1 MLLIHP
7 PQAKP
12 GEPPA
17 GVAMLAASLE
27 QEKIRCTVV
36 DLNIEMLYAVLQNPE
51 LRNDTWSQRAYKNRF
66 RNIDTIRNCDNYNKP
81 DRYNRAVSDINRLLE
96 NTGNT
101 YGINLT
107 LTNYSDPHLSPQKT
121 EDLITAAN
129 QHYQNIYFSYFKK
142 RLDDL
147 LHNTETEHIGFSL
160 NYLSQALCTFA
171 MIGYL
176 KKTYPEKKIIVGGG
190 LVTTWFQLPGWDN
203 PFGELIDHLVCGPGE
218 QTLKSILGC
227 SPGPS
232 SASGDYSDL
241 SKNNYLAPGFIL
253 PYSASTGCFW
263 RKCLFCPETSEE
275 NPYHPHEINQVRKE
289 VASLCSRYDVYM
301 VHFLDNAISPAL
313 LKSLAD
319 HPLNVPWYGFARFS
333 DQLTDPD
340 FCRRLKASGCAML
353 KLGLESG
360 NQGVLDTMGKGI
372 YLDQAA
378 KALKAISDAGILTYV
393 YLLFGTPAESYHEAK
408 DTLRYVVNHHE
419 SIHFLNLAI
428 FNLPVGSPEV
438 NDVKIKDLYEGDL
451 SIYYDFYHPKGW
463 ERREVRRFLDTEFK
477 KTPEIRRILQN
488 DPPHFTSN
496 HAPFFTHP
504 LF

>member
-17 GVAMLAASLE
+17 GIAMLAASLR
-27 QEKIRCTVV
+27 QENTPCTVI
-36 DLNIEMLYAVLQNPE
+36 DLNIELLYALLQNPITKD
-51 LRNDTWSQRAYKNRF
+51 DTWSKRAYKNRF
-66 RNIDTIRNCDNYNKP
+66 RNLDTIKQPQSYNNP
-81 DRYNRAVSDINRLLE
+81 DRYNRAVSDINRILE
-96 NTGNT
+96 NTGKH
-101 YGINLT
+101 YGLNLT
-107 LTNYSDPHLSPQKT
+107 LTNYSDPQLSPQKSS
-121 EDLITAAN
+121 DLFSAAE
-129 QHYQNIYFSYFKK
+129 HYEQNLYFPYFKK
-142 RLDDL
+142 RFDQL
-147 LHNTETEHIGFSL
+147 LIHSETGYVGFSL
-160 NYLSQALCTFA
+160 NYLSQALCTFS

-176 KKTYPEKKIIVGGG
+176 KKNFPGLKIVVGGG

-203 PFGELIDHLVCGPGE
+203 PFADLIDHLICGPGE
-218 QTLKSILGC
+218 QKLKHILGC
-227 SPGPS
+227 PS
-232 SASGDYSDL
+232 TGSSSLADYSDL
-241 SKNNYLAPGFIL
+241 SSNSYLAPGFIL

-275 NPYHPHEINQVRKE
+275 NPYRPHGVDQVREE
-289 VASLCSRYDVYM
+289 VESLCSSYNVQLI
-301 VHFLDNAISPAL
+301 HFLDNAISPAL

-319 HPLNVPWYGFARFS
+319 TPLTTPWYGFARFS
-333 DQLTDPD
+333 DQLADPE
-340 FCRRLKASGCAML
+340 FCRRLKDSGCVML

-360 NQGVLDTMGKGI
+360 NQEVLNAMGKGI
-372 YLDQAA
+372 HLHQAA
-378 KALKAISDAGILTYV
+378 KALRALSGAGILTYV
-393 YLLFGTPAESYHEAK
+393 YLLFGTPAESYREAQ
-408 DTLRYVVNHHE
+408 DTLNFVVNHHE

-438 NDVKIKDLYEGDL
+438 NDVELKDLYEGDL

-463 ERREVRRFLDTEFK
+463 ERKEVRKFLDTEFK

-504 LF
+504 LA